1 MSILRR
7 QGRMFVID
15 DSKLT
20 PKARD
25 IPVKNGLYAAVYEE
39 FLGASENPKYKHLS
53 TLELFNTMNKFAEK
67 WLKDRGFA

>member
-7 QGRMFVID
+7 QGAMFVID
-15 DSKLT
+15 DKKLS

-39 FLGASENPKYKHLS
+39 FFGASENPKYKNLS
-53 TLELFNTMNKFAEK
+53 TLQLFNKMNEFAEK